1 LNINELHEEVEA
13 EVVVAVAPAAVD
25 QDLVAATGGPDPVAD
40 PAAAALVTAQAVV
53 QAAQAPVQEAQV
65 AQAPVQE
72 AQVAQAVAFLQA
84 QAVQAVAVM
93 SISTGM

>member
-13 EVVVAVAPAAVD
+13 EVVAAVAPAAVD
-25 QDLVAATGGPDPVAD
+25 QDLVVATGEPDPVAD
-40 PAAAALVTAQAVV
+40 PAAAALVTAQAVIH
-53 QAAQAPVQEAQV
+53 AAQAPVQA
-65 AQAPVQE
+65 

-93 SISTGM
+93 SISTVM